1 MNLIFLYDE
10 FMRVPLGMEGNPVY
24 IFDNTLSEGYEL
36 SEKIIENRYFLAKE
50 AGAEIYQGNTYEI
63 LQEIHSQNPISK
75 ITTKA
80 TFRPVYQEKLQEEK
94 KQGLDP
100 FDKDLKG
107 ETSLME
113 PCFIVAL
120 REIMQKASTK
130 EIKITSKR
138 H

>member
-80 TFRPVYQEKLQEEK
+80 TFRPVYQELFQKLGDAYDVEQLPDFFLLQDNYLHPAKRFFQYWNKIK
-94 KQGLDP
+94 KN
-100 FDKDLKG
+100 LKY
-107 ETSLME
+107 
-113 PCFIVAL
+113 
-120 REIMQKASTK
+120 
-130 EIKITSKR
+130 
-138 H
+138 